1 VDDSACLIAETF
13 GAVLVAKSALEQ
25 KLSSISGRPYTRK
38 DILGVFSA
46 IVNSGCGYVP
56 YSTLV
61 QTDSSVQ
68 VDKMIDQ
75 NIIQYRPE
83 AIFYTDLQPFPE
95 TSVVTATGMH
105 ALRAMEAL
113 LLRYPSDI
121 IP

>member
-1 VDDSACLIAETF
+1 MTQL
-13 GAVLVAKSALEQ
+13 VLQRKPSVLFSSQSHHWSKSLALYLASHTRE
-25 KLSSISGRPYTRK
+25 KIS
-38 DILGVFSA
+38 LVFFSA

-61 QTDSSVQ
+61 QTVGSVQ
-68 VDKMIDQ
+68 VDKMIEQ

-113 LLRYPSDI
+113 LLRYPPDI
-121 IP
+121 P